1 MISYCPETLKFLCE
15 ATGFRI
21 VNIRFR
27 SGAFNFVRSMQ
38 YLLEDRG
45 ERWPRWI
52 RRLDWLHNRMIRRT
66 LKPFFF
72 LIDTVRLGDTMQVV
86 VVKAH

>member
-1 MISYCPETLKFLCE
+1 
-15 ATGFRI
+15 
-21 VNIRFR
+21 
-27 SGAFNFVRSMQ
+27 MQ

-86 VVKAH
+86 VAKAH